1 MGADLIAYMLVGPKK
16 ITKSQIKQAVKPM
29 LDWVAEHKDDV
40 VCENCGAIQDSKGLE
55 RDTDGALLIDDVD
68 CAECGVCELVAVA
81 ERYPDAVAAKRRLQE
96 AVDKWHSA
104 PGYRDSAV
112 RTNPDNP
119 KEIIICCGEL
129 SWGDEPDGA
138 GYSSLKAVCQLPGPV
153 KDLFRI
159 R

>member
-16 ITKSQIKQAVKPM
+16 ITKSQVQKAVAPM
-29 LDWVAEHKDDV
+29 LTWAKKHKDTA
-40 VCENCGAIQDSKGLE
+40 VCESCGKVQDPKNLDRNADGSLMLE
-55 RDTDGALLIDDVD
+55 DVD
-68 CAECGVCELVAVA
+68 CEECGACELVAVTDK
-81 ERYPDAVAAKRRLQE
+81 YPDAAAARQVLDE
-96 AVDKWHSA
+96 AVAEWHSA
-104 PGYRDSAV
+104 PGCRDSAS

-119 KEIIICCGEL
+119 KEIIICSGEL

-153 KDLFRI
+153 KDILGI